1 SQGDGVLPICRRCA
15 QRQEQCDR
23 PEVKSKFVVYT
34 PNSSL
39 SRSRPPEMHRPNS
52 VERPQRSA
60 VQATSN
66 VEHNDLRVPDPINPR
81 ADLGNQ
87 VVAGLLHHY
96 IEHLAAWYDLCEHD
110 RPFELLVPIRALDL
124 PVLFNAIIAFSAQ
137 HMTLSD
143 SRYEVISTVYHSAC
157 IHGLLSGLSDFDP
170 GLQEDYLVA
179 ACLLRS
185 FEILKADSREEQR
198 HLLGAYRFSS
208 TEEIDMTSAGL
219 LQAGA
224 WNYLR
229 EEITVALECRRP
241 VRLTINLDIRTV
253 GPQPESMHANT
264 VTYILARVINYCFN
278 RGSTNQQED
287 SNHDEWTS
295 LKGDLTYWK
304 ESLPTSYEPYSRASK
319 EGNVFPSAWYL
330 RPWHIAAA
338 EYYLTAQ
345 TLLLLHNSDTVLDVK
360 NVEGLCGIAYTN
372 ESKAARVNAFGP
384 MAFCG
389 RYLTD
394 PKQREGLKQLL
405 LTSSLEVGWPVH
417 RILEDLET
425 FWHR

>member
-1 SQGDGVLPICRRCA
+1 DGVLPTCRRCT

-23 PEVKSKFVVYT
+23 LEAKSKFVLYT

-39 SRSRPPEMHRPNS
+39 SRSHPPEIHHLNP
-52 VERPQRSA
+52 VERHPRSA
-60 VQATSN
+60 AQGTSN
-66 VEHNDLRVPDPINPR
+66 VEHNNLQVPDPINPST
-81 ADLGNQ
+81 DLGNQ

-96 IEHLAAWYDLCEHD
+96 IEHLAAWYDLCERD

-124 PVLFNAIIAFSAQ
+124 PILFNAIIAFSAQ

-157 IHGLLSGLSDFDP
+157 IQGLLSGLSDFDP

-185 FEILKADSREEQR
+185 FEILKADSRQEQR

-208 TEEIDMTSAGL
+208 TEDIDMTSAGL

-229 EEITVALECRRP
+229 GEITVALECRRP
-241 VRLTINLDIRTV
+241 VRLTINLDIRTA

-264 VTYILARVINYCFN
+264 ITYILARVINHCFD
-278 RGSTNQQED
+278 RSSADQQEMSD
-287 SNHDEWTS
+287 HNEWRS
-295 LKGDLTYWK
+295 LESELKFWK
-304 ESLPTSYEPYSRASK
+304 EGLPISYEPYSRASK

-330 RPWHIAAA
+330 RPWHSKLDSSSGRQAADANTVAAA
-338 EYYLTAQ
+338 QYYLTAQ
-345 TLLLLHNSDTVLDVK
+345 TLLLLHNPDTVLDVK
-360 NVEGLCGIAYTN
+360 NVARLCGIACTN
-372 ESKAARVNAFGP
+372 ENKAARVNAFGP
-384 MAFCG
+384 MAFSWK
-389 RYLTD
+389 LD
-394 PKQREGLKQLL
+394 GLF
-405 LTSSLEVGWPVH
+405 TGYW
-417 RILEDLET
+417 RI
-425 FWHR
+425 